1 MLSQEVIRRILGS
14 LTDKKLAE
22 ILKLSPVLAD
32 VEAAAMCLAG
42 DHDVLVKSAHHMS
55 GVVEDI
61 VEIVSADEEEPRSR

>member
-14 LTDKKLAE
+14 LTDEKMAE
-22 ILKLSPVLAD
+22 ILKLSPALAD

-55 GVVEDI
+55 SVVEDI
-61 VEIVSADEEEPRSR
+61 IGIVSDDEEEPQSR